1 MEDARPG
8 EDAQRDAA
16 RARELDFEVDV
27 MAALAEVEAEHRR
40 TLGQPLSPYT
50 DPRSPTTNS

>member
-27 MAALAEVEAEHRR
+27 MEALAEFEAEHRR
-40 TLGQPLSPYT
+40 ILAMQNLYIRRR
-50 DPRSPTTNS
+50 RSGDVA

>member
-27 MAALAEVEAEHRR
+27 MEALAEFEAEHRR
-40 TLGQPLSPYT
+40 ILAMQNLYNRRR
-50 DPRSPTTNS
+50 RSGDVA